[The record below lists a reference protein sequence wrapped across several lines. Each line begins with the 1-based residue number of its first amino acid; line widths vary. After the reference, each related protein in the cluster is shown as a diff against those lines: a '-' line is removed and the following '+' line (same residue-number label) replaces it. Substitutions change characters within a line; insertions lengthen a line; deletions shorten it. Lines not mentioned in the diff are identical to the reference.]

1 MTTTRILQA
10 AAVALLTLALGT
22 PAVAASL
29 PAPQPPVAST
39 NDMGWQ

>member
-10 AAVALLTLALGT
+10 AAVALLALALGT
-22 PAVAASL
+22 PAVAAPL
-29 PAPQPPVAST
+29 PAAKPPVAST

>member
-22 PAVAASL
+22 PAVAA
-29 PAPQPPVAST
+29 PAPAAEPPVTST